1 MTYNLLSE
9 MDRIAA
15 TGATEHDFKDYLDRE
30 KMSNAEW
37 AEFESE
43 WKAVDETGYERRY
56 KECLFYVQVM
66 NNVKNN

>member
-1 MTYNLLSE
+1 MTYPLLSE

-15 TGATEHDFKDYLDRE
+15 TGATEHDFKNFLVRE
-30 KMSNAEW
+30 EFSNAEW

-43 WKAVDETGYERRY
+43 WKAVDETGYEREY
-56 KECLFYVQVM
+56 KGCLFYVQVM